1 MTAPPS
7 PLAPASSVHAFTLAN
22 GLRVYL
28 REDHRAPLVSVQLWY
43 HVGSS
48 YEPEGHTGLS
58 HALEHLLF
66 EGSSKL
72 APGQYATLMTQLG
85 GDPNAFTYTDATVFP
100 LTLPR
105 KHVEIALEA
114 MADVMASATLS
125 DAPFARELAV
135 VMAERREDV
144 DNRPLALAL
153 EHHLALAYGNSGHG
167 TPVIGYKTDLGHMTP
182 AAARTWYKTWYHP
195 NNATLAV
202 AGDITLA
209 QLQKL
214 VTRHFAAI
222 PAQRLPTRQ
231 TPSSPSGQV
240 RRIQTLN
247 WHGLNTGVIVSFNLP
262 SQCTARSREQACALR
277 LLPDILAEGQAST
290 LQRLLVQNASLL
302 QGLKATYEPWQR
314 GDSLL
319 TLYAFCSPQV
329 TPEFAAERLMQEI
342 EAFRQSAPSRED
354 LQRAKARLLARQL
367 FERDDIGNQAAA
379 IGKQAACGLDP
390 IALDDERQAI
400 EAVTAE
406 QVGLVALEFL
416 TEARAAIT
424 FMHHKE
430 MHHEDTHQEEST
442 DE

>member
-1 MTAPPS
+1 MTEHPS
-7 PLAPASSVHAFTLAN
+7 PPDGLHTFTLNN

-28 REDHRAPLVSVQLWY
+28 REDHRAPLVSVQLCY
-43 HVGSS
+43 HVGAS
-48 YEPEGHTGLS
+48 YEPEGHSGLS

-72 APGQYATLMTQLG
+72 APGQYSALMTRLG
-85 GDPNAFTYTDATVFP
+85 GDPNAFTQPEATVFP
-100 LTLPR
+100 LTLPASR
-105 KHVEIALEA
+105 LEVALEA

-125 DAPFARELAV
+125 DTPFARELAV

-144 DNRPLALAL
+144 DNLPLALAQ
-153 EHHLALAYGNSGHG
+153 EHHQLLAYGNSGYG
-167 TPVIGYKTDLGHMTP
+167 TPVIGHKADLGYMTA
-182 AAARTWYKTWYHP
+182 AAARTWYQTWYHP

-202 AGDITLA
+202 AGDMALP
-209 QLQKL
+209 QLQTL

-222 PAQRLPTRQ
+222 PAHRLPVRQ
-231 TPSSPSGQV
+231 IPTSPMGV
-240 RRIQTLN
+240 RRNQTLRLQ
-247 WHGLNTGVIVSFNLP
+247 GLYTGVIISFNLP
-262 SQCTARSREQACALR
+262 SQCTAASVAQAYALR
-277 LLPDILAEGQAST
+277 LLPEILADGTAST
-290 LQRLLVQNASLL
+290 LQRRLLLDDPVL
-302 QGLKATYEPWQR
+302 QGLRSTYEPWQR

-329 TPEFAAERLMQEI
+329 TPEAAAERLLQEI
-342 EAFRQSAPSRED
+342 EAFRQSAPTKQD

-367 FERDDIGNQAAA
+367 YERDDIAQQAQA

-390 IALDDERQAI
+390 TALDDERQAI

-406 QVGLVALEFL
+406 QVGQAALDFL
-416 TEARAAIT
+416 TESRVAIT

-430 MHHEDTHQEEST
+430 SV

>member
-1 MTAPPS
+1 MTEHPS
-7 PLAPASSVHAFTLAN
+7 PPGDLHTFTLDN

-28 REDHRAPLVSVQLWY
+28 REDHRAPLVCVQLWY
-43 HVGSS
+43 HVGAS

-72 APGQYATLMTQLG
+72 APGQYSALMTRLG
-85 GDPNAFTYTDATVFP
+85 GDPNAFTQADATVFP
-100 LTLPR
+100 LTLPASR
-105 KHVEIALEA
+105 LEVALEA

-125 DAPFARELAV
+125 DTPFARELAV

-144 DNRPLALAL
+144 DNRPLALAQ
-153 EHHLALAYGNSGHG
+153 EHHQLLAYGNNGYG
-167 TPVIGYKTDLGHMTP
+167 TPVIGHKADLGHMTA
-182 AAARTWYKTWYHP
+182 AAARTWYQSWYHP

-202 AGDITLA
+202 AGDMALS
-209 QLQKL
+209 QLQTL

-222 PAQRLPTRQ
+222 PALRLPVRQ
-231 TPSSPSGQV
+231 IPTSPIGV
-240 RRIQTLN
+240 RRNQTLRLQ
-247 WHGLNTGVIVSFNLP
+247 GLYTGVIISFNLP
-262 SQCTARSREQACALR
+262 SQCTASSLAQAYALR
-277 LLPDILAEGQAST
+277 LLPEILADGTAST
-290 LQRLLVQNASLL
+290 LQRRLVLDDPIL
-302 QGLKATYEPWQR
+302 QGLRSTYEPWQR

-329 TPEFAAERLMQEI
+329 TPEAAAERLLQEI
-342 EAFRQSAPSRED
+342 EAFRQSAPSKPD

-367 FERDDIGNQAAA
+367 YERDDIAKQAQA
-379 IGKQAACGLDP
+379 IGKQATCGLDP
-390 IALDDERQAI
+390 LALEDERQAI

-406 QVGLVALEFL
+406 QVGQAALDFL
-416 TEARAAIT
+416 SESRVAIT

-430 MHHEDTHQEEST
+430 SV

>member
-1 MTAPPS
+1 MTAPPT
-7 PLAPASSVHAFTLAN
+7 PPAPAGSVHAFTLAN
-22 GLRVYL
+22 GLQVYL

-72 APGQYATLMTQLG
+72 APGQYSSLMSRLG
-85 GDPNAFTYTDATVFP
+85 GDPNAFTYADATVFP
-100 LTLPR
+100 LTLPGNR
-105 KHVEIALEA
+105 LEIALEA
-114 MADVMASATLS
+114 MADVMASATLG

-135 VMAERREDV
+135 VIAERREDI
-144 DNRPLALAL
+144 DNSPWAMAQ
-153 EHHLALAYGNSGHG
+153 EHHYLLAYDNSGYG
-167 TPVIGYKTDLGHMTP
+167 TPVLGHKTDLGHLTP
-182 AAARTWYKTWYHP
+182 AAARTWYQTWYHP

-202 AGDITLA
+202 AGDIALP

-214 VTRHFAAI
+214 VTRHFTAI
-222 PAQRLPTRQ
+222 PAHRLPTRQ
-231 TPSSPSGQV
+231 TPTTPLGRA
-240 RRIQTLN
+240 RRAQTMRLK
-247 WHGLNTGVIVSFNLP
+247 GLYTGVILSFNLP
-262 SQCTARSREQACALR
+262 SQGTASSDAQAYALR
-277 LLPDILAEGQAST
+277 LLPEILAEGHAST
-290 LQRLLVQNASLL
+290 LQRLLVQDTPLL
-302 QGLKATYEPWQR
+302 QGLRATYEPWQR

-319 TLYAFCSPQV
+319 TFYAFCSPQV
-329 TPEFAAERLMQEI
+329 TPEAAAERLMLEI
-342 EAFRQSAPSRED
+342 EAFRQAAPSKED

-367 FERDDIGNQAAA
+367 FERDDIAKQAES

-390 IALDDERQAI
+390 IALVDERQAI

-430 MHHEDTHQEEST
+430 SA